1 MMNLK
6 ELNIAIIGN
15 RNQTALMRLAGIE
28 KYEIIE
34 EDDHDFRE
42 KIRKSLKEFSSDAS
56 IGIIMIPENWT
67 VHAEDLVKYIK
78 ESKRITTIIVE
89 FPSKFETKKRNVREY
104 YKTYTRKLIGF
115 NIEI

>member
-15 RNQTALMRLAGIE
+15 RNQVALMRLAGIE

-42 KIRKSLKEFSSDAS
+42 KVRKSLKEFSGDTS

-67 VHAEDLVKYIK
+67 VHVEDLVKYIK
-78 ESKRITTIIVE
+78 ESKKITTIIIE
-89 FPSKFETKKRNVREY
+89 FPAKFETGKRDVREY
-104 YKTYTRKLIGF
+104 YKTYTKNLIGF